1 MKKRTEVSK
10 GYVRLNDLGLSYYDI
25 GVEKKIYDAIT
36 DKLDKIETQEIY
48 VYVLPCELSNNDS
61 RKYKAY
67 RKGYYNNP
75 IACIIDKSYKIKY
88 LIKFF
93 ETTNTVMY
101 KRKLVEFDNQKYLE
115 ILKNIKG

>member
-1 MKKRTEVSK
+1 MKRTEVSK

-36 DKLDKIETQEIY
+36 DELDKIGTQEIY
-48 VYVLPCELSNNDS
+48 VYILRCDLASVSQ
-61 RKYKAY
+61 RQKAF
-67 RKGYYNNP
+67 RKGYYNKP
-75 IACIIDKSYKIKY
+75 VACLIDKSYKIKY
-88 LIKFF
+88 LINFF